1 MPLIAFMQSV
11 FSSWRRVTI
20 RSEPADANLRLQFYL
35 FLWEVNFGS
44 RYIAKSKRRD
54 YKHLMQFVFDYFVDL
69 IESRDLIQE
78 EANFTI
84 HVEQPRE
91 MTEST
96 EYASATEYASDVEMV
111 ID

>member
-11 FSSWRRVTI
+11 FNSWRMETI
-20 RSEPADANLRLQFYL
+20 RRKPPDAHLRLQFYD
-35 FLWEVNFGS
+35 FLWETQFGW
-44 RYIAKSKRRD
+44 RYIAKSKLRD

-78 EANFTI
+78 EANFT
-84 HVEQPRE
+84 QLRE

>member
-11 FSSWRRVTI
+11 FSSWRKVTI

-35 FLWEVNFGS
+35 FLWEVNFGW

-78 EANFTI
+78 EANFT
-84 HVEQPRE
+84 QLRE